1 MHDERQ
7 RVVRPHRYALMLELS
22 RPLTGSEFAIHEVRD
37 KHSSKCSWGP
47 GFSCDRYGN
56 RNPASSA

>member
-1 MHDERQ
+1 M
-7 RVVRPHRYALMLELS
+7 RPHRYALMLELS